1 LAPHTWK
8 ERVHFRKMSGRAKL
22 EIKTMRFARSI
33 GCVTLAIVGILASN
47 AGWSQEKDWPQRPVK
62 IVVPFA
68 AGGSSDI
75 LGRIVAD
82 GLSATMKGQFFVEN
96 RTGGGGSIGATY
108 VMQSSPDGYTLLV
121 SGVASHVA
129 GPAIN
134 PSIKYDPIKD
144 FSHIAMLGG
153 EASVLV
159 VHPSLGVKTS
169 EELVEKAKKEPLV
182 WAASSFGA
190 LAHLAGEY
198 FQQLAGIKMRHV
210 PYKGGSAAV
219 ADVVAGHVKVGIFPP
234 YSAGQH
240 MRSGALIPLAIMSA
254 ERNHNLPNVPT
265 FKESGYPQVVMA
277 SWFALSGP
285 KGMDPAFVARLNR
298 AVRDVLDSPAVKKRM
313 AQDSSFRPDMDPAEL
328 VKYYALE
335 VERWRAVAQKA
346 NLVKR

>member
-1 LAPHTWK
+1 MGTVK
-8 ERVHFRKMSGRAKL
+8 
-22 EIKTMRFARSI
+22 EIKMMRFSRSV
-33 GCVTLAIVGILASN
+33 GCATLVIAGILASN
-47 AGWSQEKDWPQRPVK
+47 YGGAQEKDWPQRPVK

-96 RTGGGGSIGATY
+96 RAGGGGSIGATY
-108 VMQSSPDGYTLLV
+108 VMQSPPDGYTLLV

-134 PSIKYDPIKD
+134 PNIKYDPIKD

-153 EASVLV
+153 EASVLL
-159 VHPSLGVKTS
+159 VHPSLGVKTI
-169 EELVEKAKKEPLV
+169 EELVEKAKKEQLV

-254 ERNHNLPNVPT
+254 ERNRNLPDVPT

-285 KGMDPAFVARLNR
+285 KAMDPQFVTRLNR
-298 AVRDVLDSPAVKKRM
+298 AVRDVLNNPAVKKRM
-313 AQDSSFRPDMDPAEL
+313 EQDSSFRPDMDPAEL
-328 VKYYALE
+328 VKYYAWE